1 MNKIDPELRLA
12 VEQANELIASG
23 MAAIDALEQ
32 VSKGMKIG
40 KMALYQRIR
49 LNGGR
54 LEKQFVL
61 PDDNEAAAV
70 A

>member
-1 MNKIDPELRLA
+1 MSYISPELRAA
-12 VEQANELIASG
+12 VDKANELIAGG
-23 MAAIDALEQ
+23 MTAIDALEQ
-32 VSKGMKIG
+32 VSRGMQIG

-49 LNGGR
+49 LAGGR

-61 PDDNEAAAV
+61 PEELNV